1 MSFFNFGD
9 FPDRSAAGTSFAFSF
24 SGNEDVREQR
34 ENKDESQG
42 TFSLDWTAGDS
53 KVVSKPD
60 VDAPVLKR
68 TKVEKPSPAKRIPE
82 KVLEKIHHHHE
93 GELSGVLDARGTKDD
108 TKDEDTI
115 KEVNQH
121 NVDLIETMKDCM
133 DDIRREF
140 STFLP
145 ALQAQKVIYCN

>member
-9 FPDRSAAGTSFAFSF
+9 SPDRSAADTSFTFSF

-60 VDAPVLKR
+60 VDAPVIER
-68 TKVEKPSPAKRIPE
+68 TKVENPSPAKQSPE
-82 KVLEKIHHHHE
+82 KVLEKIHHHRE

-108 TKDEDTI
+108 TIDEVTI

-121 NVDLIETMKDCM
+121 NVDLIETMKGCM
-133 DDIRREF
+133 DDIRRKL

-145 ALQAQKVIYCN
+145 ALQAQKVICYN

>member
-9 FPDRSAAGTSFAFSF
+9 SPDRSAADTSFAFSF

-60 VDAPVLKR
+60 VDAPVIKR
-68 TKVEKPSPAKRIPE
+68 TKVEKPSPAKRSPE
-82 KVLEKIHHHHE
+82 KVL
-93 GELSGVLDARGTKDD
+93 
-108 TKDEDTI
+108 
-115 KEVNQH
+115 
-121 NVDLIETMKDCM
+121 
-133 DDIRREF
+133 
-140 STFLP
+140 
-145 ALQAQKVIYCN
+145 

>member
-9 FPDRSAAGTSFAFSF
+9 SPDRSAADTSFAFSF

-68 TKVEKPSPAKRIPE
+68 TKVEKPSPAKQSPE

-93 GELSGVLDARGTKDD
+93 GELSGVLDARGTKD
-108 TKDEDTI
+108 EVTI

-145 ALQAQKVIYCN
+145 ALQAQKVICYN